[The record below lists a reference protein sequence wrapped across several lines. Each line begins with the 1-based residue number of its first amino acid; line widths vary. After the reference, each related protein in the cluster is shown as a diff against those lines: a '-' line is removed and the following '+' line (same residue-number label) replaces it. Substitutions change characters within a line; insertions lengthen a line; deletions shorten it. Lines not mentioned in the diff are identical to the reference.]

1 MKEPL
6 RRRTGGAIR
15 TEALDFMTDDSDT
28 PLDPAGTAGLTD
40 LAAIRARIDAIDEEM
55 HTLLIER
62 SSIIDALI
70 KVKRAAQT
78 GVAFRPGREAAMMHR
93 FAARHH
99 GSLPLTTV
107 ENLWREIIS
116 TFTWLQAP
124 YRVHIPVDGDIAAIQ
139 DTLRFYFGFTVPYDA
154 DADADAVVAAVA
166 GSRSDLGLVPLGDA
180 SASWWSALGGAGPR
194 IIARLPFYECEG
206 RPAATP
212 TVVIS
217 NPLDEQ
223 AEPELLCWATT
234 WPAGSDATKTLDGT
248 DITVIATH
256 RGEDTVSALLAA
268 DRALDEKALA
278 RRLADAGA
286 TPPRAVGGYAA
297 PLAITDTDPTTTSN
311 TPAATPRTES

>member
-1 MKEPL
+1 M
-6 RRRTGGAIR
+6 R

-55 HTLLIER
+55 HSLLIER

-70 KVKRAAQT
+70 KVKRAAHT

-124 YRVHIPVDGDIAAIQ
+124 YRVHIPVDGDIAAIH
-139 DTLRFYFGFTVPYDA
+139 DSLRFYFGFTVPYLDAA
-154 DADADAVVAAVA
+154 DAGAVIAAVA
-166 GSRSDLGLVPLGDA
+166 GSRSDLGLVPLGEA
-180 SASWWSALGGAGPR
+180 SSPWWAALGGSGPQ

-223 AEPELLCWATT
+223 AEPDLLCWATT
-234 WPAGSDATKTLDGT
+234 WPAGTEAAKALAGT
-248 DITVIATH
+248 DIATIATH
-256 RGEDTVSALLAA
+256 RGEGTVSALLAV
-268 DRALDEKALA
+268 DRALDEETLA

-286 TPPRAVGGYAA
+286 TAPRAVGGYAA
-297 PLAITDTDPTTTSN
+297 PLAVTDTDPMKTSN
-311 TPAATPRTES
+311 TPATAPRAES